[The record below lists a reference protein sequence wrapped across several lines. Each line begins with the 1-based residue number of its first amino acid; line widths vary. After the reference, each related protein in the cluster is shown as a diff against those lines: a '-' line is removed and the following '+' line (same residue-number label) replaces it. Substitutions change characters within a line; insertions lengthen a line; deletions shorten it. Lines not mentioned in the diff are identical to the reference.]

1 MVPTEPKRGILW
13 AGWIWQGGEEEEE
26 AGSRSVVGLM
36 VGFMEWVHDWLL
48 WDAFLE
54 CGGIMRPPIR

>member
-1 MVPTEPKRGILW
+1 MGRVDL
-13 AGWIWQGGEEEEE
+13 IWPGEEEEE
-26 AGSRSVVGLM
+26 EGQRFVVGLM

>member
-1 MVPTEPKRGILW
+1 MGRVDL
-13 AGWIWQGGEEEEE
+13 IWPGEEEEE
-26 AGSRSVVGLM
+26 EEEGGQRFVVELM